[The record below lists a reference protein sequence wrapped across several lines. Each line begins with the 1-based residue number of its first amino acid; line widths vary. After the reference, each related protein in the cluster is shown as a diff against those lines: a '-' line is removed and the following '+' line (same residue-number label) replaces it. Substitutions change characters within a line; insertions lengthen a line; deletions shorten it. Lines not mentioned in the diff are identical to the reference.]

1 MSAWFRS
8 RKYKS
13 GTGWCFFRWT
23 DIAPVVLNLEARAC
37 NDGVVTRIK
46 HILGSHR
53 GKSPVHLQI
62 RGARSTM
69 VVRLGDEFRVDPRN
83 GLYAEIK
90 AELGPDALLT

>member
-1 MSAWFRS
+1 M
-8 RKYKS
+8 
-13 GTGWCFFRWT
+13 
-23 DIAPVVLNLEARAC
+23 VLNLEARAC
-37 NDGVVTRIK
+37 NDGVVSRIK